1 MRRVKIVLWAF
12 CLCVL
17 LGGCAFSAGA
27 EELYR
32 LPKLPNEYASL
43 EARINALQ
51 LGGAEHVAPQ
61 SGSNLQSVQLVD
73 LDGDGAEE
81 AIAFFRNTADEKPLK
96 VYIFKAV
103 EEQYEQL
110 AVIEGSA
117 ASIWSVAYSDLD
129 GDGAREI
136 LIGYRTLSEVQM
148 LAVYALRGGQP
159 QLLLS
164 STYLRYAARD
174 LDGDGAQEPVLLR
187 SGEEG
192 LCSAVLF
199 HWDEESGVFA
209 ECGSVSLSVG
219 VSELQR
225 VSGGTL
231 LGGASALFI
240 TGVTDGGTMLTD
252 ILTLREGALCAVA
265 RSAST
270 GRTEAVSRFLELYPA
285 DADDDGVT
293 EIPITVDYPS
303 PGEGTEGLCA
313 VEWRRYDAD
322 GAGSCAWRSVQQ
334 RGDGWELRIP
344 DAWDGRVG
352 VERAENGSESR
363 VIFSVWQR
371 EGAVPFLTVSTLTG
385 ESREYAAARG
395 ARFVLA
401 RQVDAVYTAELI
413 DETLAA
419 SMGVSEQ
426 SLRES
431 FSLIAQEWTTGE
443 N

>member
-1 MRRVKIVLWAF
+1 MRRVKI
-12 CLCVL
+12 CLLALFLCAL

-32 LPKLPNEYASL
+32 LPQLPNEYASL
-43 EARINALQ
+43 ETLINALQ
-51 LGGAEHVAPQ
+51 AAGAEHVAPQ

-73 LDGDGAEE
+73 LNGDGTEE
-81 AIAFFRNTADEKPLK
+81 AIAFFRNSADEKPLK
-96 VYIFKAV
+96 VYIFQAV

-110 AVIEGSA
+110 ALIEGSA
-117 ASIWSVAYSDLD
+117 GAIWSVAYSDLD
-129 GDGAREI
+129 GDGAREL

-148 LAVYALRGGQP
+148 LAVYALRDGQP

-174 LDGDGAQEPVLLR
+174 LDGDGVQELVLLR

-192 LCSAVLF
+192 LCGAALF
-199 HWDEESGVFA
+199 RWDGEAYVESG
-209 ECGSVSLSVG
+209 GVSLSVG

-231 LGGASALFI
+231 LGGVSALFI
-240 TGVTDGGTMLTD
+240 TGVSDGGTMLTD
-252 ILTLREGALCAVA
+252 ILTLREGALSAVA
-265 RSAST
+265 RSAAT
-270 GRTEAVSRFLELYPA
+270 GRTEAASRFLELYPV
-285 DADDDGVT
+285 DDDDDGVT
-293 EIPITVDYPS
+293 EIPFTVDYPS

-313 VEWRRYDAD
+313 VEWRQYDAD
-322 GAGSCAWRSVQQ
+322 GMGNCAWRSVQQ

-344 DAWDGRVG
+344 DEWDGRVG
-352 VERAENGSESR
+352 VEHAESGNESR

-395 ARFVLA
+395 TRFVLA
-401 RQVDAVYTAELI
+401 RQVDVVYTAELI

-419 SMGVSEQ
+419 SMGINEQ
-426 SLRES
+426 SLREG
-431 FSLIAQEWTTGE
+431 FNLIAQEWTTGE